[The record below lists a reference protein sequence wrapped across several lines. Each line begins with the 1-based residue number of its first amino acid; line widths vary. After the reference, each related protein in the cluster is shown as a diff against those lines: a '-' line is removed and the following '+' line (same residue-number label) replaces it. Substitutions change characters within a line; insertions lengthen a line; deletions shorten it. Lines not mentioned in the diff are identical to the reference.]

1 MTKKE
6 KKIVEEKIDRN
17 LNKISKKATRI
28 VNNFCNGTLARGVT
42 AHQLAKV
49 LR

>member
-1 MTKKE
+1 MTKEE
-6 KKIVEEKIDRN
+6 KKRIEEKIDNN
-17 LNKISKKATRI
+17 LNKISKKAERI
-28 VNNFCNGTLARGVT
+28 VNNFCNGTLAKGIT